1 MATSTNKTVTTEST
15 ATAQRKQADGFV
27 NINSGMLSNIAIN
40 FGDSDKVKELWEI
53 VHGFSPEDQKTFLI
67 QLIEQSNITVWLK
80 HLDEGKSNSKSEDL
94 MTQALARMSA

>member
-1 MATSTNKTVTTEST
+1 MATSTNKSVTTDSP
-15 ATAQRKQADGFV
+15 TAQRKQADGFV

-40 FGDSDKVKELWEI
+40 FGDSDKVQELWEL

-67 QLIEQSNITVWLK
+67 QLIEQSNISIWLK